1 VWQPPLAPDVTRH
14 SSRHRE
20 QPYQRN
26 QKPKQQP
33 THRNQDSQTEEYQ
46 TAFPQISIIPSKDV
60 SIQAHS
66 LAHFA

>member
-1 VWQPPLAPDVTRH
+1 MAHNSR
-14 SSRHRE
+14 RHRE

-26 QKPKQQP
+26 QKPKKQP

-46 TAFPQISIIPSKDV
+46 TAFPQTSNILSKDV
-60 SIQAHS
+60 SIQAHM